1 MSQRQLLIDR
11 GPGETRGVVLLDG
24 RPERLLIERPGES
37 QPRVGDRY
45 AARVVKV
52 NKPGGLAFLDLGGRD
67 AVLRLK
73 AERAPPVQGAMLDVE
88 ITAEAQREKAA
99 VARSDGAADGEP
111 RRLAGT
117 LNLEA
122 RLQAFDKRARINRD
136 PETREIADEAE
147 AEALAIEHPLACG
160 GSIAIE
166 ATRALVAVD
175 VDLGGR
181 EGVAGE
187 IKRHARQANME
198 AIALTARLLR
208 LKGLGGLVVIDLIG
222 HSHDAVAIGNA
233 AKVAFAPD
241 QPGVVIGP
249 ITRFG
254 TLELS
259 LPQRT
264 RPVAEILLQPDGRPT
279 AATLA
284 LRMLRAVE
292 REARA
297 EPGARLQV
305 SCAPEVAE
313 AAEARASILAD
324 RIGSRFVVK
333 ADVALDR
340 SRYTIGRA

>member
-1 MSQRQLLIDR
+1 MSGRQLFIDR

-24 RPERLLIERPGES
+24 KPERLLIERPGES
-37 QPRVGDRY
+37 RARVGDRY
-45 AARVVKV
+45 AARVTQVDKL
-52 NKPGGLAFLDLGGRD
+52 GGLAFLDLGGRD

-88 ITAEAQREKAA
+88 ITAEAQRDKAA
-99 VARSDGAADGEP
+99 VARSGGPAEGEP
-111 RRLAGT
+111 RRLEGT

-122 RLQAFDKRARINRD
+122 RLQAYDKRARINRD
-136 PETREIADEAE
+136 PEAREIADEAE
-147 AEALAIEHPLACG
+147 AEALAIEHPLPGG

-166 ATRALVAVD
+166 PTRALVAVD

-181 EGVAGE
+181 AGVAGE
-187 IKRHARQANME
+187 TKRLARQANMA

-222 HSHDAVAIGNA
+222 HSHDGVAIGNA
-233 AKVAFAPD
+233 AKTAFVAD

-254 TLELS
+254 TLEVS
-259 LPQRT
+259 LPQRS
-264 RPVAEILLQPDGRPT
+264 RPVAEILLDANGRLS

-284 LRMLRAVE
+284 IRMLRAVE

-297 EPGARLQV
+297 EPGARFEV
-305 SCAPEVAE
+305 RCPPEIME
-313 AAEARASILAD
+313 AAQARAAILTD
-324 RIGSRFVVK
+324 RIGSR
-333 ADVALDR
+333 VALVADGAMDR
-340 SRYTIGRA
+340 SHYIVGRS

>member
-11 GPGETRGVVLLDG
+11 GPGETRAVVLLDG

-45 AARVVKV
+45 AARVVQVDKL
-52 NKPGGLAFLDLGGRD
+52 GGLAFLDLGGRD

-99 VARSDGAADGEP
+99 VARSGGPADGEP
-111 RRLAGT
+111 RRLEGT

-122 RLQAFDKRARINRD
+122 RLQAHDKRARINRD
-136 PETREIADEAE
+136 PETRQIADEAE
-147 AEALAIEHPLACG
+147 AEALAVVHPLPGG
-160 GSIAIE
+160 GSVAIE
-166 ATRALVAVD
+166 PTRALVAVD

-181 EGVAGE
+181 SGVAGE
-187 IKRHARQANME
+187 TKKLARQTNMA
-198 AIALTARLLR
+198 AIGETARLLR
-208 LKGLGGLVVIDLIG
+208 LKGLGGLIVIDLIG
-222 HSHDAVAIGNA
+222 HSHDGVAIMNA
-233 AKVAFAPD
+233 AKIAFAPD

-259 LPQRT
+259 LPQRS
-264 RPVAEILLQPDGRPT
+264 RPVAEILLDPDGRPS

-284 LRMLRAVE
+284 VRMLRAVE

-297 EPGARLQV
+297 DPGGRFEV
-305 SCAPEVAE
+305 RCAPEVAE
-313 AAEARASILAD
+313 AAQARAPVLAD
-324 RIGSRFVVK
+324 RIGGRFAVV
-333 ADVALDR
+333 ADSALDR
-340 SRYTIGRA
+340 GRYIIGRP